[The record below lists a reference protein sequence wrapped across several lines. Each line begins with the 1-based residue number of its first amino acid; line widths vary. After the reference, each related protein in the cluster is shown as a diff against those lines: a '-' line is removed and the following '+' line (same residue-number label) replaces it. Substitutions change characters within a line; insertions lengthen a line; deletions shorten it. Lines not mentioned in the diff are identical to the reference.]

1 MRDHMLWV
9 EKYRPKTIEDC
20 ILHDSL
26 KSTFQD
32 FANRKEIPNM
42 LLSGTAG
49 IGKTTVAKALCEE
62 VGCDY
67 IMINGSDA
75 RGIDVMRSQVRNYA
89 TSMSFTGGRKVI
101 IIDEADNL
109 TDEAQKALRA
119 IIEEVS
125 RNCTFIFTCNFKAKI
140 IDAIQ
145 SRCTV
150 IDFKTNG
157 SKAKMASQFFQ
168 RVCKMLETEG
178 ITYDKEVVA
187 TVITKHFPDN
197 RRIINELQRYS
208 SSGTIDKGI
217 LSAVKDVL
225 IEDLIKSLKEKDFSG
240 ARKWVTSNID
250 NDPTHIYR
258 KLYDG
263 LQDHL
268 KAPSVPQLVL
278 HLAKYQYQ
286 AAFSAD
292 PEINMVACLTEIMV
306 DCDFK

>member
-187 TVITKHFPDN
+187 
-197 RRIINELQRYS
+197 EQ
-208 SSGTIDKGI
+208 
-217 LSAVKDVL
+217 
-225 IEDLIKSLKEKDFSG
+225 
-240 ARKWVTSNID
+240 
-250 NDPTHIYR
+250 
-258 KLYDG
+258 
-263 LQDHL
+263 
-268 KAPSVPQLVL
+268 
-278 HLAKYQYQ
+278 
-286 AAFSAD
+286 
-292 PEINMVACLTEIMV
+292 
-306 DCDFK
+306 